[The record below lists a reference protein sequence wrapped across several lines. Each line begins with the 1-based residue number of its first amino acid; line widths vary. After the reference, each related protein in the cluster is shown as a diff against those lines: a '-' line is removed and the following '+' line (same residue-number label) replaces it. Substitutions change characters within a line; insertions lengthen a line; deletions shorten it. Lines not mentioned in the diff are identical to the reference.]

1 MILGQDDVLALDGDD
16 ARQIDNIGAVNA
28 QEAIGGQLLLIG
40 AQAAQRADVADKAIG
55 AVDKALGAVDKKL
68 EELDRWLSSGD
79 KKE

>member
-1 MILGQDDVLALDGDD
+1 MPPPAFPGGAPQGAAARTFRTPRRLAGRRGCRPLRSGTHT
-16 ARQIDNIGAVNA
+16 
-28 QEAIGGQLLLIG
+28 
-40 AQAAQRADVADKAIG
+40 AQRADVADKAIS